1 MFKHKLTISDYLLI
15 LVNLIPIYGVWME
28 GWDPK
33 MIFIVYC
40 LESVII
46 GLVNVLKMAIVTI
59 FFKSK
64 DEWNNNGVI
73 KMVSGF
79 FFIGFFI
86 VHYGF
91 FIFVQTQIF
100 FGITGMSK
108 SDELLSSYSNLPA
121 LLGKEGKLLL
131 AIFILYYTLQTFYS
145 FFSTGQYKTTSL
157 MKIMFEP
164 YMRIFVQQFIVI
176 LGSFFLIA
184 GAGKMFI
191 LVFAFVKIF
200 SEVYVNFNRFL
211 NIAERKH
218 WNMEE
223 KKKD

>member
-40 LESVII
+40 LETVII

-64 DEWNNNGVI
+64 DEWSNNGAV
-73 KMVSGF
+73 KMVSGV
-79 FFIGFFI
+79 FFIAFFI

-100 FGITGMSK
+100 FGITGITK
-108 SDELLSSYSNLPA
+108 SNELLGSYKAIPA
-121 LLGKEGKLLL
+121 LLGNEGKLLV
-131 AIFILYYTLQTFYS
+131 AIFILYYTIQTFYS
-145 FFSTGQYKTTSL
+145 FFSSGQYKTVSL
-157 MKIMFEP
+157 MRIMFEP

-176 LGSFFLIA
+176 LGSFFLLV

-191 LVFAFVKIF
+191 LIFAIVKIF
-200 SEVYVNFNRFL
+200 FEVYVNFNRFL
-211 NIAERKH
+211 NEAERKH
-218 WNMEE
+218 WNMDDQ
-223 KKKD
+223 K